1 MLQKIREK
9 ITGWV
14 AWTIV
19 ITIGLVFAVWGID
32 LSFTPT
38 PMAAKVNGAEVPVEP
53 VRRAYQ
59 EQVSRFQQAFR
70 GDVPEELSREIRSG
84 VIEQFVRRELLQQRV
99 QSQHYRVSDAE
110 LLEHVQSFDAFQVG
124 GEFSMDA
131 YRAVLAGA
139 GYTPASFEAEQRR
152 VLEIQQLQDAVVL
165 SSFVTDEELERRVAL
180 ERELREVEW
189 VSLPLDRFLAD
200 IEVSETEIEER
211 YQATAARWMTPE
223 SVDLAYIEIALD
235 KLAEDVELSEEEL
248 RAFYESEVSR
258 EPERFLGRERR
269 KAAHILL
276 SAGED
281 PEAARDRIEAVR
293 ARIEAGEEFA
303 ELAAEVSDDPG
314 SARSGGDLGWVE
326 RGMMVPAFEEALF
339 AMEQEGSVSEPVR
352 TEFGWHLIRL
362 EEIEQSGGASFEQAR
377 DELVAEL
384 RLRRAEDRF
393 YDDAE
398 ALAQLAFENAD
409 SLEPAATELGRELRT
424 VEDVTRQGGPGIA
437 ANPAVLNA
445 AWSEAVFDRRENSPL
460 LELED
465 GRAVVIRVTDHNE
478 PELRP
483 LQDVQ
488 EQIAAELRRERA
500 AERARELGAEA
511 EARLEAGEAVA
522 DAAAALSADFVA
534 GLTVVRDDTTVPPD
548 VARAAFAAERPAPGS
563 ATVIGVEGPNAYYAL
578 RVISVTP
585 GGLDLLNPEQRREL
599 ENRTRGARASQEL
612 QAYLE
617 HMRGQADVKIFESVL
632 QQ

>member
-70 GDVPEELSREIRSG
+70 GDVPEELSREIRTG

-124 GEFSMDA
+124 GSFSMDA

-165 SSFVTDEELERRVAL
+165 SSFVTSDELERRVAM

-200 IEVSETEIEER
+200 IEVSEAEIEER
-211 YQATAARWMTPE
+211 YQATADRWMTPE
-223 SVDLAYIEIALD
+223 SVDLAYIELGLD
-235 KLAEDVELSEEEL
+235 SLAQDVQLSEDDL

-258 EPERFLGRERR
+258 EPERFLGSERR
-269 KAAHILL
+269 KASHILL
-276 SAGED
+276 STAED
-281 PEAARDRIEAVR
+281 AEAARDRIEAVR
-293 ARIEAGEEFA
+293 ARIGAGEDFA
-303 ELAAEVSDDPG
+303 AVAAEVSDDPG

-339 AMEQEGSVSEPVR
+339 AMDEGTVSEPVR
-352 TEFGWHLIRL
+352 TEFGWHLVL
-362 EEIEQSGGASFEQAR
+362 VEEIEQRGGASFEEAR
-377 DELVAEL
+377 EELVAEL

-398 ALAQLAFENAD
+398 ALARLAFENAD
-409 SLEPAATELGRELRT
+409 SLEPAASELGRELRT

-437 ANPAVLNA
+437 ANPAVISA
-445 AWSEAVFDRRENSPL
+445 AWSDAVLDRGENSAL
-460 LELED
+460 IEIED
-465 GRAVVIRVTDHNE
+465 GRAVVIRVSGRDE
-478 PELRP
+478 PQLRP
-483 LQDVQ
+483 LQEVE

-500 AERARELGAEA
+500 AERARELGADA

-548 VARAAFAAERPAPGS
+548 VSRAAFMAERPAPGS
-563 ATVIGVEGPNAYYAL
+563 ATVVGVEGPNAYYAL
-578 RVISVTP
+578 RVLSVTP
-585 GGLDLLNPEQRREL
+585 GGLDLLGPEARQEL
-599 ENRTRGARASQEL
+599 ENRSRGGRASQEL

-617 HMRGQADVKIFESVL
+617 HMRAQADVKIFESVL